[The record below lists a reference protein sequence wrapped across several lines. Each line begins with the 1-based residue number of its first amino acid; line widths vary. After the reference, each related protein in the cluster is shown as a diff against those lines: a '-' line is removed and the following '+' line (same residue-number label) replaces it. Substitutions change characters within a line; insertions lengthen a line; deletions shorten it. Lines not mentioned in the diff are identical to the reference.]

1 MARGLL
7 RRLGG
12 VAVPAAAT
20 TALVVTGGR
29 WLATASEAAALS
41 AVVGLPIGLA
51 AAGWAFVADALPS
64 EEQLMESSSGG
75 GLLVIMPVLPTAA
88 ALSALATTC
97 LCRCWAGGP
106 VFTPLLCRSIAGL
119 CAVTVLGLGLVGT
132 RERTLAWRRRDRD
145 SY

>member
-1 MARGLL
+1 M
-7 RRLGG
+7 
-12 VAVPAAAT
+12 
-20 TALVVTGGR
+20 
-29 WLATASEAAALS
+29 
-41 AVVGLPIGLA
+41 VGLPIGLA